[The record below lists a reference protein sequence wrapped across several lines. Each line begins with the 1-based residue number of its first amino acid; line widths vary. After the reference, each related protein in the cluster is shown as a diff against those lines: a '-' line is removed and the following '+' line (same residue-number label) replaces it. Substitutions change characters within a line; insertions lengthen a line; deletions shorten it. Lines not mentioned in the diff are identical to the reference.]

1 MEQIEKVSLQLRRRK
16 KVGLG
21 ITEFGGAV
29 IVSRVEPGSI
39 SSEVLQ
45 QGDKLAEIEGKQ
57 PGSKK
62 EASQM
67 IVNAL
72 IRNKRVSLKISRAN
86 NEISQELLPLE
97 NDINERKKSGGER
110 ASRWSVLLGV
120 PLFILFVVVVVRWIL
135 HCNDITHL
143 LH

>member
-57 PGSKK
+57 PASKK

-72 IRNKRVSLKISRAN
+72 IRNKRVSMKISRAN
-86 NEISQELLPLE
+86 NEVSQEELLPIHQTAHRIQ
-97 NDINERKKSGGER
+97 NTIK
-110 ASRWSVLLGV
+110 
-120 PLFILFVVVVVRWIL
+120 
-135 HCNDITHL
+135 
-143 LH
+143 

>member
-1 MEQIEKVSLQLRRRK
+1 MKYQLQKVSLQLRRRK

-72 IRNKRVSLKISRAN
+72 IVSTRKLTLSLQINAVNFKAFA
-86 NEISQELLPLE
+86 LLRL
-97 NDINERKKSGGER
+97 RG
-110 ASRWSVLLGV
+110 
-120 PLFILFVVVVVRWIL
+120 
-135 HCNDITHL
+135 H
-143 LH
+143 

>member
-62 EASQM
+62 E
-67 IVNAL
+67 
-72 IRNKRVSLKISRAN
+72 RNKRVSLKISRAN